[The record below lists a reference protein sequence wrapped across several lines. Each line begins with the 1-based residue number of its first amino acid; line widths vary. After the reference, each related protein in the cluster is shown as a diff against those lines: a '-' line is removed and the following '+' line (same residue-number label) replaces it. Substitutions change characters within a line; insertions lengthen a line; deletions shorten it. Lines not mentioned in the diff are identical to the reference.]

1 MIGTHSNCIKV
12 IDFGLSDYFE
22 DGNHRHCPPGKT
34 NELVGTVRY
43 MSVNAHLGKR
53 QSRRDDLESLGYVF
67 LYFLK
72 GGHLPWSEVSLADF
86 DQHNNRLCAM
96 KRSLDVSRALQGQP
110 EVFAH
115 FLQYARALRYDE
127 KPDYQRLRYRFRRYF
142 KQTNTV
148 DDGLYDW
155 NG

>member
-1 MIGTHSNCIKV
+1 MEISVYKRMAGNEGFAKMHYFGSFQGWLALV
-12 IDFGLSDYFE
+12 IEMLGRDLESIFVKCGRHFNHKTNVYIALQLIRRFQDLHGFGI

-72 GGHLPWSEVSLADF
+72 GGHLPW
-86 DQHNNRLCAM
+86 
-96 KRSLDVSRALQGQP
+96 
-110 EVFAH
+110 
-115 FLQYARALRYDE
+115 
-127 KPDYQRLRYRFRRYF
+127 
-142 KQTNTV
+142 
-148 DDGLYDW
+148 
-155 NG
+155 